1 MGAEIDTLIRSY
13 RKKRLFEIAALPEV
27 SYGVPHITQL
37 IPHRPPYLLVD
48 NISHVSYQQ
57 QLIAGNIYIAPDDP
71 YLEGHFPGNP
81 IYPGMLMLEC
91 LGQLALS
98 LYYFVMQQSNHI
110 VEERSIP
117 TIVLT
122 KVLGAH
128 FLNPIIPPSS
138 VELLAMNINHTGLFN
153 RAVAQAL
160 VDNRVSVIMA
170 GEVYIAD
177 ESLPT

>member
-1 MGAEIDTLIRSY
+1 MGGEIDALLRSY
-13 RKKRLFEIAALPEV
+13 RKKRLFETDALPEL
-27 SYGVPHITQL
+27 SYGTQQIAQL

-48 NISHVSYQQ
+48 RISHVSYQQ
-57 QLIAGNIYIAPDDP
+57 ELIAGNKYIAPDDP
-71 YLEGHFPGNP
+71 YLEGHFPDNP

-110 VEERSIP
+110 AERRSIP
-117 TIVLT
+117 AIFLT

-128 FLNPIIPPSS
+128 FLNPLVPQSS
-138 VELLAMNINHTGLFN
+138 VELLAMNIKHTGLFN
-153 RAVAQAL
+153 RAIAQSL
-160 VDNRVSVIMA
+160 VDDRVSVVMA